1 MTRVRQVAAVGQI
14 QDKDRRFFLIY
25 FNSLKEISRFFMDVL
40 DDVWTIRLVKSVGQ
54 IEVGKRRVNF
64 RQLRNIA
71 GNVCIGTRQGKKGAN
86 FAE

>member
-1 MTRVRQVAAVGQI
+1 
-14 QDKDRRFFLIY
+14 
-25 FNSLKEISRFFMDVL
+25 MDVL
-40 DDVWTIRLVKSVGQ
+40 EGFWTIRLVKSESVGQ

>member
-1 MTRVRQVAAVGQI
+1 
-14 QDKDRRFFLIY
+14 
-25 FNSLKEISRFFMDVL
+25 MDVL
-40 DDVWTIRLVKSVGQ
+40 DDFWTIRLVKSVGQ
-54 IEVGKRRVNF
+54 IEVGKRRVNS

>member
-1 MTRVRQVAAVGQI
+1 M
-14 QDKDRRFFLIY
+14 QDKDRRFFLLY

-40 DDVWTIRLVKSVGQ
+40 DDVWTIRLVKSIGQ